1 MHIVVADDLPAS
13 AVDLLRACG
22 WTVDA
27 RTGRSAPELA
37 GDLAGA
43 DALIVRSA
51 TKVTA
56 DLMAAAPR
64 LRVIARAGTGVDN
77 VDVPAAS
84 ARGLFVMNA
93 PGASSVSVAE
103 QALALMLSLARQVP
117 AADAAMKQGRWEK
130 KALKGTELYD
140 KTLGL
145 VGFGRIGQEVARR
158 ALAFGMHVAA
168 HDPFIAEEVARDLG
182 VELLSLEQLCER
194 ADYISLHVPSTPQ
207 TRNLFNA
214 ERLAACRDGVR
225 LINTARGD
233 LIDEDALVAAIES
246 GKVAGAGLDVFK
258 AEPPK
263 GSKLP
268 LLSQVVAT
276 PHISAS
282 TTEAQELVGTET
294 AAAVRDFLRDGLV
307 RNAVNFPSVPPETLA
322 RLQPFLKL
330 GQRLGLVL
338 GQMAQGRI
346 HGVGIR
352 YYGALA
358 DGSHQSIVASAV
370 LAGLLKPI
378 LSSAVSI
385 VNARAAATE
394 RGIEL
399 VESQSSRPRPFTSV
413 LSVKLQTSAGERWV
427 EGTVFEDGSL
437 RLVLVDGVALEA
449 PLGDTLLVVA
459 NDDQPGVIGSVGTIL
474 GGHGINI
481 ASFALGRADGGAVGV
496 LNLDSPRDELS
507 AALLD
512 EVRTVP
518 AVRAAWLVRLED

>member
-1 MHIVVADDLPAS
+1 M
-13 AVDLLRACG
+13 
-22 WTVDA
+22 T
-27 RTGRSAPELA
+27 
-37 GDLAGA
+37 
-43 DALIVRSA
+43 
-51 TKVTA
+51 
-56 DLMAAAPR
+56 
-64 LRVIARAGTGVDN
+64 
-77 VDVPAAS
+77 
-84 ARGLFVMNA
+84 
-93 PGASSVSVAE
+93 
-103 QALALMLSLARQVP
+103 
-117 AADAAMKQGRWEK
+117 
-130 KALKGTELYD
+130 
-140 KTLGL
+140 
-145 VGFGRIGQEVARR
+145 
-158 ALAFGMHVAA
+158 
-168 HDPFIAEEVARDLG
+168 
-182 VELLSLEQLCER
+182 
-194 ADYISLHVPSTPQ
+194 
-207 TRNLFNA
+207 
-214 ERLAACRDGVR
+214 
-225 LINTARGD
+225 
-233 LIDEDALVAAIES
+233 
-246 GKVAGAGLDVFK
+246 
-258 AEPPK
+258 
-263 GSKLP
+263 
-268 LLSQVVAT
+268 
-276 PHISAS
+276 
-282 TTEAQELVGTET
+282 
-294 AAAVRDFLRDGLV
+294 
-307 RNAVNFPSVPPETLA
+307 
-322 RLQPFLKL
+322 
-330 GQRLGLVL
+330 
-338 GQMAQGRI
+338 QGRI